1 MNPAESRHPPVS
13 VILNR
18 TAGPGHS
25 DEGRQRLREAFARH
39 GLAAEVRAASS
50 GDDLESLAREALRA
64 RPAIL
69 VAGGGD
75 GTIRAVA
82 SVVRGSSTA
91 LGILPLGTLNHFARD
106 LGIPS
111 DIDAAVAV
119 IAAGHRQEVDV
130 GEVNGR
136 LFLNNASLGLYPD
149 IVRDRTRQQRRLGRG
164 KYWAML
170 WATFA
175 VMRRSPF
182 LRLKML
188 MDGAPLQC
196 RSPFVFIG
204 NNEYV
209 MEGFQIGTRASVT
222 TGKLSVYTT
231 QRCTR
236 GGLFRLA
243 LRALFGRLHQADDF
257 SMASA
262 RSLSVQSRKSRLW
275 VATDGELSAMATPL
289 EFKVRPGALT
299 VVVPAP

>member
-1 MNPAESRHPPVS
+1 MTPAEPRPIPVS
-13 VILNR
+13 VVLNR
-18 TAGPGHS
+18 TAGQGHS
-25 DEGRQRLREAFARH
+25 DEQRLRVREAFARH
-39 GLAAEVRAASS
+39 GIAAEVRAASS
-50 GDDLESLAREALRA
+50 GGDIESLAREALRA
-64 RPAIL
+64 RPGIL

-106 LGIPS
+106 LGVPAEL
-111 DIDAAVAV
+111 DAAVAV
-119 IAAGHRQEVDV
+119 IAAGHRIDVDV

-136 LFLNNASLGLYPD
+136 LFLNNASLGIYPD

-170 WATFA
+170 WATLA

-182 LRLKML
+182 LRLKVL
-188 MDGAPLQC
+188 MDGAPMLF

-209 MEGFQIGTRASVT
+209 MEGFQIGTRASVS

-236 GGLFRLA
+236 GGLFGLA

-262 RSLSVQSRKSRLW
+262 RSLSVQSRKNRLW
-275 VATDGELSAMATPL
+275 VATDGELAAMTTPL
-289 EFKVRPGALT
+289 EFRVRPGALT